1 MKLQKKNINF
11 SFSDTKISENKH
23 YFNLDVYIFKEND
36 IIIAYCPSLDL
47 SACAEAYND
56 IMSAFY
62 EKLQI
67 YLEYAIENDTLK
79 DDLLQLGWKIKNNI
93 QPPKFNTLLKNHQF
107 NKLVN
112 SSIDFERLIFPDL
125 FTV

>member
-1 MKLQKKNINF
+1 MKQQKKNINF
-11 SFSDTKISENKH
+11 SFSDTKISENKY

-47 SACAEAYND
+47 SACAEAYNY

-67 YLEYAIENDTLK
+67 YLEYAIENDTLQ
-79 DDLLQLGWKIKNNI
+79 DDLLQHGWKFKNNI
-93 QPPKFNTLLKNHQF
+93 QPPKFNTLLKNPQF
-107 NKLVN
+107 NRLVN
-112 SSIDFERLIFPDL
+112 SSINFERLISPVL

>member
-1 MKLQKKNINF
+1 MKLQKKNMNF

-36 IIIAYCPSLDL
+36 IIIACCPSLDL

-67 YLEYAIENDTLK
+67 YLEYAIENDTLQ

-112 SSIDFERLIFPDL
+112 SSIDFERLIFPVL